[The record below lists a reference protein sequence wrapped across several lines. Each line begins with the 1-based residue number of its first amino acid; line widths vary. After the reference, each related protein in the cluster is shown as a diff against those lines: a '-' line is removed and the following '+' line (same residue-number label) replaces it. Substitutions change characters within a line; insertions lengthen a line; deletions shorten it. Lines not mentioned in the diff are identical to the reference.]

1 MSSPKIANTV
11 NNLDTVN
18 SFWASPS
25 LWVSVSFF
33 IFVIVLARPAWVF
46 VRNAIDK
53 KIDEITDRINDA
65 TALREE
71 AQDMLAKNK
80 RKVVEVEQETEKI
93 LVKAREE
100 AQTIKEKLIFELE
113 ERLRRKEKLASDRIK
128 QSETDAVESIRLITI
143 EIAINATKII
153 LDKEVGKK
161 ENMKL
166 IEQAIDELPHK
177 LN

>member
-1 MSSPKIANTV
+1 
-11 NNLDTVN
+11 
-18 SFWASPS
+18 
-25 LWVSVSFF
+25 
-33 IFVIVLARPAWVF
+33 
-46 VRNAIDK
+46 
-53 KIDEITDRINDA
+53 
-65 TALREE
+65 
-71 AQDMLAKNK
+71 MLAKNK